1 MVEVL
6 IGNESMVLTSK
17 KTIDK
22 DLVKAL
28 KNKKFNELYDKR
40 IAAWMKD
47 YNTTYDLNHGTL
59 EFSRKYREEDI
70 NPNGLESTMAK
81 LEHDHIDFIHFL
93 YDLIREYNQRHDPE
107 PGETTEEKNDDNKSE
122 LHMVHTKEGVH
133 VYGNMSPFLALAI
146 IMAHI
151 ETCYSENDEKG
162 DQAE

>member
-28 KNKKFNELYDKR
+28 KSKKFNELYDKR
-40 IAAWMKD
+40 IAAWVKD
-47 YNTTYDLNHGTL
+47 YNASYDLNHGTL
-59 EFSRKYREEDI
+59 EFSRKYSEEDI
-70 NPNGLESTMAK
+70 NPSGLGAIMAELES
-81 LEHDHIDFIHFL
+81 DHSRFIDFL
-93 YDLIREYNQRHDPE
+93 SDLMKEYDQRHDPE
-107 PGETTEEKNDDNKSE
+107 PGEVAIQENNDDNKSE

-133 VYGNMSPFLALAI
+133 VYGNMSPFLALAT

-151 ETCYSENDEKG
+151 ETCYSENDE
-162 DQAE
+162 